1 MNRVFY
7 AIMLIVGVSI
17 MIMPLSV
24 PVFKSSADYS
34 VLNTDWNGVS
44 SFGRLLY
51 SKGEISPV
59 LSTYD
64 SMDLGERK
72 GTLIIVGPNLDFTNE
87 EIWELKRFLE
97 NGNTLILA
105 DDFGTGNE
113 ILEGLGLE
121 QRFGRGEL
129 ITPIYSKNYH
139 YPITTEIMDSDL
151 SKNVEKI
158 VMYNPSV
165 ILNPQNV
172 LVYTPN
178 SSIFKNS
185 YGAFALM
192 EKIEYGNGEI
202 MLISDP
208 DIFTNSLFRENEEF
222 IKNILDYASGP
233 FFIDEAHHRDFNPY
247 SSGTIT
253 IRRTVNKD
261 LIFYYILLVAAI
273 AFIIESGI
281 WLKILEKIFSILFM
295 IFKEEKESM
304 EETIKSLEKEGLNR
318 ELLMKIINEIK
329 SGSKLGGSHGR

>member
-44 SFGRLLY
+44 SFGKLLY
-51 SKGEISPV
+51 SKGEITPV

-64 SMDLGERK
+64 SANLGERK

-87 EIWELKRFLE
+87 EIVELRKFLE

-129 ITPIYSKNYH
+129 ITPIYSKNHH
-139 YPITTEIMDSDL
+139 YPVTAEIVDSDL
-151 SKNVEKI
+151 SKNVERI

-165 ILNPQNV
+165 ILNSQNA

-185 YGAFALM
+185 YGAFVIV
-192 EKIEYGNGEI
+192 EKVEHGNGEVI
-202 MLISDP
+202 LISDP
-208 DIFTNSLFRENEEF
+208 DLFTNSLFRENEEF

-233 FFIDEAHHRDFNPY
+233 FYIDEAHHRDFNPY

-253 IRRTVNKD
+253 IRRAVNKEFV
-261 LIFYYILLVAAI
+261 FYYILLVAAI
-273 AFIIESGI
+273 AFIIESGL
-281 WLKILEKIFSILFM
+281 WLRVLEKIFSLLL
-295 IFKEEKESM
+295 IFAREEKESL
-304 EETIKSLEKEGLNR
+304 EEIIKSLEKDGLNR
-318 ELLMKIINEIK
+318 ELLIKIINEIK
-329 SGSKLGGSHGR
+329 NGSKLGGSHGR